1 MAPSFSMPFHNQ
13 THSFPSIVSIAE
25 AARIRPDRVRIAPA
39 IIARHQPKAA
49 AALQLRT
56 IAR

>member
-1 MAPSFSMPFHNQ
+1 MATLFSMPFHNQ
-13 THSFPSIVSIAE
+13 THSIPSIMSIA
-25 AARIRPDRVRIAPA
+25 AAAQIRPDRVRIVPA